1 MLKIVRNSRRWRY
14 CLLLAALCAPP
25 AVAGEAVAVH
35 GDSVLWRVQR
45 DGAHAGYLFG
55 TMHSDAP
62 RVMELPG
69 KVRRA
74 FENSRRLAV
83 EMQLTPETVRETMRL
98 MLRDD
103 DTTLRGA
110 VGEASYERAVAA
122 LAGRDIDESTA
133 NRFKTWAVM
142 MTLIVPPNDS
152 GTFLDMKLQQ
162 LAAESDMAVH
172 GLESPREQLGAFD
185 RLDAAEQERLLEM
198 ALDLL
203 HELDALYE
211 AVTDAY
217 LEEDLNRILR
227 LSRQGY
233 APEDKALHDKLMRLL
248 IDKRNRTMV
257 ENMAPLLEQ
266 GDAFVAVGALHLP
279 GEAGIVSRLKRRG
292 YEVEAIR
299 KE

>member
-1 MLKIVRNSRRWRY
+1 
-14 CLLLAALCAPP
+14 
-25 AVAGEAVAVH
+25 
-35 GDSVLWRVQR
+35 
-45 DGAHAGYLFG
+45 
-55 TMHSDAP
+55 
-62 RVMELPG
+62 
-69 KVRRA
+69 
-74 FENSRRLAV
+74 
-83 EMQLTPETVRETMRL
+83 MQLTPEIVRKTMRL

-103 DTTLRGA
+103 DSTLRGA

-122 LAGRDIDESTA
+122 LAGRGIDESTA
-133 NRFKTWAVM
+133 NRFKPWAVM
-142 MTLIVPPNDS
+142 MTLSIPHNDC
-152 GTFLDMKLQQ
+152 GTFLGMKIQQ
-162 LAAESDMAVH
+162 QEAERGMAVH
-172 GLESPREQLGAFD
+172 GLESPREQLAAFD

-203 HELDALYE
+203 PELNALYE

-217 LEEDLNRILR
+217 LEEDMNRILR

-248 IDKRNRTMV
+248 VDKRNRTMV

-292 YEVEAIR
+292 YEVEEV
-299 KE
+299 KEQGSRGE